1 MTVQEMLEQAHDTAA
16 QREPSELASELQAL
30 LGQRM
35 VAFALGDRHPK
46 TIGRYARGERSP
58 DDAAVRR
65 LVDLYTL
72 VELLENG
79 MRRKAIRSWM
89 LGSNPRLRGRAPIE
103 AIHEGRQADVER
115 AARAFLANR

>member
-1 MTVQEMLEQAHDTAA
+1 MTVQEMLEQAHDTAT